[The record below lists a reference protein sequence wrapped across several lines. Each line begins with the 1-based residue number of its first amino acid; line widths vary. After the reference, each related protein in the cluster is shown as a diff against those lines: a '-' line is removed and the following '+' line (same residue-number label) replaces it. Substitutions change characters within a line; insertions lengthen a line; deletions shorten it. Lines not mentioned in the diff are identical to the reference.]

1 MKHAEEGEYFFFNA
15 GWLIKLNNAIY
26 FAYSENI
33 KKKKKIFS
41 SMQHNYKN
49 CVMIQNNLWYYLFYL
64 LKEKKIYS
72 SLFSLKDWGAI
83 RKIMQKKKILILS
96 YTKNYGT
103 PCSDMLKKKKIYS
116 SLFRMKKS
124 WGCSPKCWNFNTTYL
139 FAKINALT
147 NLSKWNIML

>member
-1 MKHAEEGEYFFFNA
+1 
-15 GWLIKLNNAIY
+15 
-26 FAYSENI
+26 
-33 KKKKKIFS
+33 
-41 SMQHNYKN
+41 MQNNYKN

-124 WGCSPKCWNFNTTYL
+124 WGCSPK
-139 FAKINALT
+139 
-147 NLSKWNIML
+147 

>member
-1 MKHAEEGEYFFFNA
+1 
-15 GWLIKLNNAIY
+15 
-26 FAYSENI
+26 
-33 KKKKKIFS
+33 
-41 SMQHNYKN
+41 MQHNYKN

-83 RKIMQKKKILILS
+83 RKIMQKKKILIMS

-103 PCSDMLKKKKIYS
+103 PCSEMLKKKKIYS

-124 WGCSPKCWNFNTTYL
+124 WGYSPNCHCVQTGRLTWSLKCHTGVQSSSSVPTICRLQGVRPIY
-139 FAKINALT
+139 
-147 NLSKWNIML
+147 SQ